1 MGFHGMET
9 HGNPHINSYH
19 GFPSI
24 LGEDVTK
31 HVTGHNRSEGMND
44 SVCMTYVRIS
54 VGYQQ

>member
-1 MGFHGMET
+1 METLILIVTTGFHG
-9 HGNPHINSYH
+9 
-19 GFPSI
+19 FPGI

-31 HVTGHNRSEGMND
+31 HVTGHYRSEGMND